1 MVALSDCLLL
11 PIAVMVGRAH
21 NDGFDESR
29 QALRAFFESLNFK
42 SLNFKLMDIFERIS
56 KDSGGP
62 IGQYRERADGYFAF
76 PRLEGELGPRMVFNG
91 REVLCWSLNN
101 YLGLANHPEI
111 RRVDAEAAAKYGL
124 AAPMGARM
132 MTGHTRMH
140 EHFEH
145 ELADFE
151 KKEAAYL
158 FNFGYQGIVSTI
170 DTLTS
175 PHDVIVYDNE
185 AHACLLDGIRLHIG
199 NKYKYRHN
207 NMEDLEKKL
216 KVATE
221 VVAKT
226 GGGIL
231 VITEGVYGMT
241 GALGDLAGIV
251 ALKKKYSFRIL
262 IDDAHGF
269 GVMGPNGRGTSE
281 HFGVMDDIDIYIGA
295 YAKAMAIIGGFV
307 AGPKYV
313 IEYLRYNMRSQ
324 MYAKSLPLAIVEG
337 CEKRLEIIRSAEG
350 DALRAQLW
358 KVTRALQKGF
368 RDLGFDIGPAEAC
381 VTPVHVQGDVVQA
394 TNIAMDL
401 RENYCIFCSVI
412 TYPVIPKGMI
422 IFRIIPTAAHTM
434 DDVNYTL
441 NAFAEVRQKL
451 DKGYYDG
458 TEVPNMRIE

>member
-1 MVALSDCLLL
+1 
-11 PIAVMVGRAH
+11 
-21 NDGFDESR
+21 
-29 QALRAFFESLNFK
+29 
-42 SLNFKLMDIFERIS
+42 MDIFERIS

-76 PRLEGELGPRMVFNG
+76 PRLEGELGPRMIFDG

-170 DTLTS
+170 DTLTN

-207 NMEDLEKKL
+207 DMADLEKKL

-269 GVMGPNGRGTSE
+269 GVMGPTGRGTSE

-401 RENYCIFCSVI
+401 RENYRIFCSVI

-422 IFRIIPTAAHTM
+422 IFRIIPTAAHSM

-441 NAFAEVRQKL
+441 NAFTEVKEKL
-451 DKGYYDG
+451 AKGFYDG

>member
-1 MVALSDCLLL
+1 
-11 PIAVMVGRAH
+11 
-21 NDGFDESR
+21 
-29 QALRAFFESLNFK
+29 
-42 SLNFKLMDIFERIS
+42 MDIFERIS

-170 DTLTS
+170 DTLTN

-207 NMEDLEKKL
+207 DMADLEKKL

-226 GGGIL
+226 NGGIL

-251 ALKKKYSFRIL
+251 ALKKKYNFRIL

-358 KVTRALQKGF
+358 QVTRALQKGF

-381 VTPVHVQGDVVQA
+381 VTPVHVLGDVVQA

-401 RENYCIFCSVI
+401 RENYRIFCSVI

>member
-1 MVALSDCLLL
+1 
-11 PIAVMVGRAH
+11 
-21 NDGFDESR
+21 
-29 QALRAFFESLNFK
+29 
-42 SLNFKLMDIFERIS
+42 MDIFERIS

-62 IGQYRERADGYFAF
+62 IGQYRVRADGYFAF
-76 PRLEGELGPRMVFNG
+76 PRLEGEMGPRMTFNG

-140 EHFEH
+140 EHFEK

-170 DTLTS
+170 DTLVN

-251 ALKKKYSFRIL
+251 ALKKKYDFRIL

-313 IEYLRYNMRSQ
+313 IEFLRYNMRSQ

-350 DALRAQLW
+350 NALRAQLW
-358 KVTRALQKGF
+358 KVTRALQQGF

-401 RENYCIFCSVI
+401 RENYRIFCSVI

-441 NAFAEVRQKL
+441 NAFKEVREKL
-451 DKGYYDG
+451 GRGFYDG
-458 TEVPNMRIE
+458 DGQIPNMRIE

>member
-1 MVALSDCLLL
+1 
-11 PIAVMVGRAH
+11 
-21 NDGFDESR
+21 
-29 QALRAFFESLNFK
+29 
-42 SLNFKLMDIFERIS
+42 MDIFERIA

-62 IGQYRERADGYFAF
+62 IGQFRERADGYFAF

-91 REVLCWSLNN
+91 KEVLCWSLNN

-111 RRVDAEAAAKYGL
+111 RRVDAEAAARWGL

-132 MTGHTRMH
+132 MSGQTRMH
-140 EHFEH
+140 EHFEK

-185 AHACLLDGIRLHIG
+185 AHACLLDGIRLHLG

-207 NMEDLEKKL
+207 DTASLEQKL
-216 KVATE
+216 QVATD
-221 VVAKT
+221 VVKET

-241 GALGDLAGIV
+241 GALGNLAGIV
-251 ALKKKYSFRIL
+251 ELKKKYNFRIL

-269 GVMGPNGRGTSE
+269 GVMGPTGRGTSE
-281 HFGVMDDIDIYIGA
+281 HFGVMDEGDLYIGA

-307 AGPKYV
+307 AGPKYI
-313 IEYLRYNMRSQ
+313 IEFLRYNMRSQ

-337 CEKRLEIIRSAEG
+337 CEKRLEIIRSEEG
-350 DALRAQLW
+350 DRLRAQLW
-358 KVTRALQKGF
+358 KVTRTLQEGF
-368 RDLGFDIGPAEAC
+368 RNMGFDIGPAEAC
-381 VTPVHVQGDVVQA
+381 VTPVHVKGDVAQA
-394 TNIAMDL
+394 ANIAMDL
-401 RENYCIFCSVI
+401 RENYRIFCSIV

-422 IFRIIPTAAHTM
+422 IFRIIPTAAHSL
-434 DDVNYTL
+434 DDVEYTL
-441 NAFAEVRQKL
+441 NAFKEVKEKL
-451 DKGYYDG
+451 AKGFYDG
-458 TEVPNMRIE
+458 DQVPNMRID

>member
-1 MVALSDCLLL
+1 
-11 PIAVMVGRAH
+11 
-21 NDGFDESR
+21 
-29 QALRAFFESLNFK
+29 
-42 SLNFKLMDIFERIS
+42 
-56 KDSGGP
+56 
-62 IGQYRERADGYFAF
+62 
-76 PRLEGELGPRMVFNG
+76 
-91 REVLCWSLNN
+91 
-101 YLGLANHPEI
+101 
-111 RRVDAEAAAKYGL
+111 
-124 AAPMGARM
+124 
-132 MTGHTRMH
+132 
-140 EHFEH
+140 
-145 ELADFE
+145 LADFE

-350 DALRAQLW
+350 DALRKQLW
-358 KVTRALQKGF
+358 TVTRALQKGF

-401 RENYCIFCSVI
+401 RENYKIFCSVI

-441 NAFAEVRQKL
+441 KAFAEVRQKL

>member
-1 MVALSDCLLL
+1 
-11 PIAVMVGRAH
+11 
-21 NDGFDESR
+21 
-29 QALRAFFESLNFK
+29 
-42 SLNFKLMDIFERIS
+42 
-56 KDSGGP
+56 
-62 IGQYRERADGYFAF
+62 
-76 PRLEGELGPRMVFNG
+76 
-91 REVLCWSLNN
+91 
-101 YLGLANHPEI
+101 
-111 RRVDAEAAAKYGL
+111 
-124 AAPMGARM
+124 
-132 MTGHTRMH
+132 
-140 EHFEH
+140 
-145 ELADFE
+145 
-151 KKEAAYL
+151 
-158 FNFGYQGIVSTI
+158 
-170 DTLTS
+170 
-175 PHDVIVYDNE
+175 
-185 AHACLLDGIRLHIG
+185 
-199 NKYKYRHN
+199 
-207 NMEDLEKKL
+207 MEDLEKKL

-269 GVMGPNGRGTSE
+269 GVMGPTGRGTSE
-281 HFGVMDDIDIYIGA
+281 HFNVMDDIDIYIGA

-381 VTPVHVQGDVVQA
+381 VTPVHVLGDVVQA

-401 RENYCIFCSVI
+401 RENYRIFCSVI

-441 NAFAEVRQKL
+441 NAFTEVKEKL
-451 DKGYYDG
+451 AKGFYDG
-458 TEVPNMRIE
+458 DEVPNMRIV

>member
-1 MVALSDCLLL
+1 
-11 PIAVMVGRAH
+11 
-21 NDGFDESR
+21 
-29 QALRAFFESLNFK
+29 
-42 SLNFKLMDIFERIS
+42 MDIFERIS

-76 PRLEGELGPRMVFNG
+76 PRLEGELGPRMTFNG

-170 DTLTS
+170 DTLTN

-207 NMEDLEKKL
+207 DMADLEKKL

-358 KVTRALQKGF
+358 QVTRALQKGF

-401 RENYCIFCSVI
+401 RENYRIFCSVI

-441 NAFAEVRQKL
+441 NAFKEVREKL
-451 DKGYYDG
+451 DRGFYDG
-458 TEVPNMRIE
+458 DGNIPNMRIE